1 MIDPQPVTDEGAA
14 LLALNLPELETLNL
28 EGQATVTDT
37 GVGAIVAH
45 MTNLSELNLKRPAQ
59 LLREEGAP
67 EFAITDVGIL
77 RLARLQRLCV
87 LRLSECWV
95 GDKGCAALA
104 RLPGLQVLEL
114 SACEQLTN
122 IGAQPGACMLR
133 AGVSAAAPEPCGYLI
148 PRLDCTHISLCCT
161 DRCFLA

>member
-28 EGQATVTDT
+28 EGQATVTDI

-45 MTNLSELNLKRPAQ
+45 MNNLSELNLKRPAQ

-67 EFAITDVGIL
+67 QFAITDVGIL
-77 RLARLQRLCV
+77 RLARLQQLCV

-104 RLPGLQVLEL
+104 KLPGLQVLEL
-114 SACEQLTN
+114 SACQQLTN
-122 IGAQPGACMLR
+122 IGGQPDAYMLL
-133 AGVSAAAPEPCGYLI
+133 AGVSAAAIEPCGHLALM
-148 PRLDCTHISLCCT
+148 LDCKVVPLCCT
-161 DRCFLA
+161 PCLV